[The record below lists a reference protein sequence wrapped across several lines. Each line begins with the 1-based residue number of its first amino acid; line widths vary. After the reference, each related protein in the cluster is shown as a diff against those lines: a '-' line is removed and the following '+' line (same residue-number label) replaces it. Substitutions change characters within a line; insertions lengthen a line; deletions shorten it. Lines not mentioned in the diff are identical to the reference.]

1 MQLQLSFHHAAGS
14 EQSQYGAGH
23 LAIESPQPDRPKT
36 RIRFSRRLKL
46 IWQRGYRGHTL
57 WSGDSCVGRIRLAKD
72 EDKTIY
78 LCEAGSLRNSTDNL
92 YAAKRWVA
100 EQARFATLQLSLI

>member
-1 MQLQLSFHHAAGS
+1 MQLPLSFCPASGS
-14 EQSQYGAGH
+14 EQTQFGSGY
-23 LAIESPQPDRPKT
+23 LAIESHATNHQKKRP
-36 RIRFSRRLKL
+36 RFGRSLKL

-78 LCEAGSLRNSTDNL
+78 LCEAGSLHSRTDSL